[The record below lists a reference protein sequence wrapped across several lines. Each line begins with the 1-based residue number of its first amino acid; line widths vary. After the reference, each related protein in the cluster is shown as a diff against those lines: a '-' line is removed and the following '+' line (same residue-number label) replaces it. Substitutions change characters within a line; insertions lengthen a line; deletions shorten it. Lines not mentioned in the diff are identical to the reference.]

1 MSIDFSKHDMN
12 EKEILFKEWSEMDC
26 DSFDFDELESRL
38 ESELE
43 EQMADL
49 VGLEQDAGKIGNPET
64 LGETVMNVVWEQF
77 INQVGVVAGEDF
89 IKENHG
95 LTLDLHDSAHI
106 QTTGNFAK
114 GEIATHNDKI
124 DYRQRY
130 NDWQSNIQHDE
141 KGNVITHQTR
151 TGKEEANLV
160 KDARSPFDQGRPVG
174 SAGQGTDMD
183 HTVSTAEIIRDPAAN
198 AHLTKGEQ
206 IAFANSD
213 KNLSE
218 MDAGQNRSKGDMS
231 MTDWL
236 DNPNKNGQK
245 PNEIFDI
252 SEEQDRAYRK
262 KDAEAREEYEKC
274 KKDGEQRSIET
285 GKQSQKE
292 EAMLIVGKALRSV
305 VMGLLASLI
314 KDIIRKLIVWFRSGK
329 RKLSTFIDS
338 VKEAIKSFVS
348 NIKEHLLNAGNTL
361 VTTIAT
367 AIFGPVI
374 GMIKKAWIFL
384 KQGYKSVKQAIQF
397 LKDPKNKNKP
407 FSLKMME
414 VGKIVIVGLTAG
426 GAIVL
431 SEVIEKGLMT
441 IPGFAFEIP
450 LLGSLANI
458 IGMFLGALVS
468 GLIGALALNLI
479 DRLIA
484 KKLKKINLQEQI
496 EKKRNIIKTQ
506 VTLIEVAVKRVEKT
520 RAETISNITQR
531 HTEAAEVMKSAVQE
545 IKDNSEE
552 INKPL
557 YEHAEIIEDESECI
571 SENRVALDDLF
582 KEIKTL

>member
-1 MSIDFSKHDMN
+1 MN
-12 EKEILFKEWSEMDC
+12 DNKKQLEEWSNIDC
-26 DSFDFDELESRL
+26 DAVDFDELESRL

-49 VGLEQDAGKIGNPET
+49 AGLEQDAGKIGNPDT

-77 INQVGVVAGEDF
+77 INQVGVFAGEDF
-89 IKENHG
+89 IKENRG
-95 LTLDLHDSAHI
+95 LTLDLRDSAHI
-106 QTTGNFAK
+106 QTTENFTNGK
-114 GEIATHNDKI
+114 IAAHNDKI
-124 DYRQRY
+124 DYQQRY
-130 NDWQSNIQHDE
+130 NDWQSNFQHDE
-141 KGNVITHQTR
+141 NGNVITHQTR
-151 TGKEEANLV
+151 TGKEEATLV
-160 KDARSPFDQGRPVG
+160 KGARNPFDQGRPIG
-174 SAGQGTDMD
+174 SVERGTDMD
-183 HTVSTAEIIRDPAAN
+183 HTVSAGEIIRDPAAN
-198 AHLTKGEQ
+198 AHLTKEEQ

-213 KNLSE
+213 KNLNE
-218 MDAGQNRSKGDMS
+218 MDAGQNRSKGDKA

-252 SEEQDRAYRK
+252 DENLDKAYRE

-274 KKDGEQRSIET
+274 KKEGERRSVET
-285 GKQSQKE
+285 GKKSQKE
-292 EAMLIVGKALRSV
+292 EAMRIGGKALRSV
-305 VMGLLASLI
+305 IMGLLASLI
-314 KDIIRKLIVWFRSGK
+314 KDVIRKLIVWFRSGQ
-329 RKLSTFIDS
+329 RKLGTFIDS

-348 NIKEHLLNAGNTL
+348 NIKGHLLNAGNTL

-384 KQGYKSVKQAIQF
+384 KQGYKSVKQAIKF
-397 LKDPKNKNKP
+397 LNDSKNKNMP

-496 EKKRNIIKTQ
+496 EKKSDIIKAQ
-506 VTLIEVAVKRVEKT
+506 GRLIEVTGKIVEKT

-531 HTEAAEVMKSAVQE
+531 HTEAAEVMKSPVQE
-545 IKDNSEE
+545 IMANSED
-552 INKPL
+552 INKTI
-557 YEHAEIIEDESECI
+557 YENAEIIEDDSEYI
-571 SENRVALDDLF
+571 SENKDILDDLF
-582 KEIKTL
+582 NELNSLK

>member
-1 MSIDFSKHDMN
+1 MF
-12 EKEILFKEWSEMDC
+12 
-26 DSFDFDELESRL
+26 
-38 ESELE
+38 
-43 EQMADL
+43 
-49 VGLEQDAGKIGNPET
+49 
-64 LGETVMNVVWEQF
+64 
-77 INQVGVVAGEDF
+77 AGEDF
-89 IKENHG
+89 IKENRG
-95 LTLDLHDSAHI
+95 LTLDLRDSAHI
-106 QTTGNFAK
+106 QTTENFTNGK
-114 GEIATHNDKI
+114 IAAHNDKI
-124 DYRQRY
+124 DYQQRY
-130 NDWQSNIQHDE
+130 NDWQSNFQHDE
-141 KGNVITHQTR
+141 NGNVITHQTR
-151 TGKEEANLV
+151 TGKEEATLV
-160 KDARSPFDQGRPVG
+160 KGARKPFDQGRPIG
-174 SAGQGTDMD
+174 SVERGTDMD
-183 HTVSTAEIIRDPAAN
+183 HTVSAGEIIRDPVAN
-198 AHLTKGEQ
+198 AHLIKEEQ

-213 KNLSE
+213 KNLNE
-218 MDAGQNRSKGDMS
+218 MDAGQNRSKGDKA

-252 SEEQDRAYRK
+252 DENLDKAYRE

-274 KKDGEQRSIET
+274 KKEGERRSVET
-285 GKQSQKE
+285 GKKSQKE
-292 EAMLIVGKALRSV
+292 EAMRIGGKALRSV

-496 EKKRNIIKTQ
+496 EKKSDIIKAQ
-506 VTLIEVAVKRVEKT
+506 GRLIEVTGKRVEKT

-545 IKDNSEE
+545 IMANSEE
-552 INKPL
+552 INKTI
-557 YEHAEIIEDESECI
+557 YENAEIIEDDSEYI
-571 SENRVALDDLF
+571 SENKDILDDLF
-582 KEIKTL
+582 NELNSLK